1 MNLTWIVG
9 VFIASLIESIIN
21 CYILQCETHDWIY
34 LFGNLSCFKH
44 GTQVQHLKPPYAHI
58 YKERERKIN
67 VLFFFNWNKW
77 AVFVFLCLII
87 KKKSLKEFY
96 ENNREN
102 EKENIY
108 IFEMEKENI

>member
-1 MNLTWIVG
+1 MW
-9 VFIASLIESIIN
+9 
-21 CYILQCETHDWIY
+21 
-34 LFGNLSCFKH
+34 
-44 GTQVQHLKPPYAHI
+44 P
-58 YKERERKIN
+58 
-67 VLFFFNWNKW
+67 
-77 AVFVFLCLII
+77 VFVFLCLII